1 MKKIIFI
8 ISIVLLLCGCKKMNI
23 SKIDSLKII
32 KQNRDNINSVQVIR
46 FTELGSFCYDVDS
59 LVAYNLFNNI
69 YYVKEEGI
77 RVTDDGTTYIFNINE
92 KGRVVLNFEGNYL
105 IYNNHSYL
113 LDGFHH
119 LNVDDMKEVSCE

>member
-1 MKKIIFI
+1 M
-8 ISIVLLLCGCKKMNI
+8 
-23 SKIDSLKII
+23 
-32 KQNRDNINSVQVIR
+32 
-46 FTELGSFCYDVDS
+46 
-59 LVAYNLFNNI
+59 AYNLFNNI
-69 YYVKEEGI
+69 SYVKEEGI